1 MAEPDPRDYIVVP
14 MEYFA
19 EEEDYTAPM
28 FRSAAEEVTFY
39 AIWGI

>member
-1 MAEPDPRDYIVVP
+1 MAEPDPRDYIVIP

-19 EEEDYTAPM
+19 EDEDYTAPM

-39 AIWGI
+39 LI

>member
-1 MAEPDPRDYIVVP
+1 

-19 EEEDYTAPM
+19 EDEDYTAPM

-39 AIWGI
+39 AIQAVGFVTSLLKHKN